1 MEPSL
6 PVLFLVLAFL
16 ALFCGLRF
24 PPQIQLQGLESVLSF
39 LGLIRA
45 EPGRQ
50 MVSGAFWVEQSAS
63 AERPRDAWSAFLTGR
78 VTLRLNFRLKGNL
91 TFRANI
97 YWPVRW
103 GNGYTTTLLLE
114 VFTQRHFVADL
125 IPLHWSV
132 ISSLRFSL
140 STFVSIGNVA

>member
-50 MVSGAFWVEQSAS
+50 MVSGAF
-63 AERPRDAWSAFLTGR
+63 
-78 VTLRLNFRLKGNL
+78 
-91 TFRANI
+91 
-97 YWPVRW
+97 
-103 GNGYTTTLLLE
+103 
-114 VFTQRHFVADL
+114 
-125 IPLHWSV
+125 
-132 ISSLRFSL
+132 
-140 STFVSIGNVA
+140 